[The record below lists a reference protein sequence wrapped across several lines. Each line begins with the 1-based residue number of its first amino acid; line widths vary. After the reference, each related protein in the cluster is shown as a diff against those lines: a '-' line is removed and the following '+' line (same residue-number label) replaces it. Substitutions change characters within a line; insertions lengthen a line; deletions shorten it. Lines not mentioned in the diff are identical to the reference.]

1 MALEVLD
8 GFLKDAQRQG
18 LTVLL
23 AGVRPALFDALT
35 QIGIPERYP
44 RDFIFAEEEQDLPA
58 TLKAIW
64 KAYALAAIDA
74 SADGRTADWGNL
86 DATKLAYYLV

>member
-1 MALEVLD
+1 
-8 GFLKDAQRQG
+8 LKDAQRQG

-35 QIGIPERYP
+35 QIGITERYP
-44 RDFIFAEEEQDLPA
+44 RDFIFTEEEQDFSA
-58 TLKAIW
+58 TLKAIR

-74 SADGRTADWGNL
+74 RADGRTANWENL
-86 DATKLAYYLV
+86 GATKLAYYLV